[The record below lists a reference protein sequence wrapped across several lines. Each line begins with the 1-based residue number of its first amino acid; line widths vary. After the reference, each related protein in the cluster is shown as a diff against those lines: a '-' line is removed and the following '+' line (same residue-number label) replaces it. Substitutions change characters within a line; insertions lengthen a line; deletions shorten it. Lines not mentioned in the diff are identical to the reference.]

1 MAKEISLTE
10 YEQEEFT
17 RQWNEV
23 CEMLKNSN
31 ADLSKIEIVVKEKQ

>member
-23 CEMLKNSN
+23 CEMLKKSN
-31 ADLSKIEIVVKEKQ
+31 ADLSKIEISVKEKQ